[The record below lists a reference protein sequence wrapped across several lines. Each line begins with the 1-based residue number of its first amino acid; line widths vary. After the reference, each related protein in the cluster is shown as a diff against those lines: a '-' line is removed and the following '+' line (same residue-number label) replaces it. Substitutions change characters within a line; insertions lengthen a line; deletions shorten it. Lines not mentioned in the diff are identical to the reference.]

1 MDEIMINIT
10 IVDKTYRLSVARA
23 DEEKVRKAA
32 SLINERVKLYAK
44 HYAYKSDQDLL
55 AMTALQFAATVLKYE
70 SEASFKDQQLERKL
84 NEINTLLSDPQA

>member
-10 IVDKTYRLSVARA
+10 VLDKAYRLSVARA

-32 SLINERVKLYAK
+32 SMINDRVKFYAK
-44 HYAYKSDQDLL
+44 HYAYKTDQDLL

-70 SEASFKDQQLERKL
+70 SETSFKDQHLERKL
-84 NEINTLLSDPQA
+84 NDINALLSDPQA

>member
-32 SLINERVKLYAK
+32 SLINERVKFYAK